1 MLYSLQKLAFLLS
14 LDTISFL
21 HWLSLFYH
29 SSGIS
34 LFSIL
39 YSLEMHYFLYG
50 LFLSLSLFLPVLH
63 IHQMPSLQFLL
74 HFLVSLY
81 AALPLF
87 RAAGSFSSVPFDEPG
102 MARPAVSGTDRL
114 DIPELRV
121 QSPGVPPFPGAVLP
135 AQNHSVHRLC
145 ADRQSVVRRPA
156 AHPQFRAVLAGRRD
170 MRRGIPA
177 AGRGMPEHNRIRQL
191 CALADSGQPA
201 GPARV
206 DRVFQCGAPASR
218 GATARTD
225 ARFPPARAAQLRGLP
240 DTPVPDLAPETVLE
254 NRSAL
259 VCRTG
264 PALAAAFGISRV
276 PGVRKIIGL

>member
-1 MLYSLQKLAFLLS
+1 MNRGWLVLLS
-14 LDTISFL
+14 L
-21 HWLSLFYH
+21 
-29 SSGIS
+29 
-34 LFSIL
+34 
-39 YSLEMHYFLYG
+39 G
-50 LFLSLSLFLPVLH
+50 LIGSTFLSYAYNLLVFHRFPVLFFPLKT
-63 IHQMPSLQFLL
+63 IPFIGYALIGK
-74 HFLVSLY
+74 VLY
-81 AALPLF
+81 DALP
-87 RAAGSFSSVPFDEPG
+87 RTRSSAPFW
-102 MARPAVSGTDRL
+102 
-114 DIPELRV
+114 
-121 QSPGVPPFPGAVLP
+121 
-135 AQNHSVHRLC
+135 
-145 ADRQSVVRRPA
+145 
-156 AHPQFRAVLAGRRD
+156 LAGRD

-264 PALAAAFGISRV
+264 PAPVAGG
-276 PGVRKIIGL
+276 GVRHQPRAGSAENHRSLTWAQQQWTSP